1 MMSRGNPHT
10 MRAVG
15 LRLGVIAACVA
26 IGAGVLGASAS
37 AKNAC
42 ALVTNAEASR
52 IIGVSV
58 RILPGES
65 TASCNLLRG
74 NKQLGIVTAYA
85 DTSARYKAFRRKS
98 TKPTAAPQVHPTA
111 FQIVITNPVG
121 PNRYGIFA
129 LAAGHRL
136 MFLSY
141 DPVITQ
147 AKLRQL
153 MRIALKRA

>member
-1 MMSRGNPHT
+1 MIAGCIAIIAG
-10 MRAVG
+10 AV
-15 LRLGVIAACVA
+15 V
-26 IGAGVLGASAS
+26 ASAS

-42 ALVTNAEASR
+42 VLVTNAEASR

-74 NKQLGIVTAYA
+74 NRQLGIVTAYA
-85 DTSARYKAFRRKS
+85 DTAARYQNFRRQS
-98 TKPTAAPQVHPTA
+98 ANVTGIAQIHPTA
-111 FQIVITNPVG
+111 FQIVIPGPSGPGNPK
-121 PNRYGIFA
+121 YGIFA
-129 LAAGHRL
+129 LASGYRL

-141 DPVITQ
+141 DPLITQ

>member
-1 MMSRGNPHT
+1 M
-10 MRAVG
+10 G
-15 LRLGVIAACVA
+15 LRLGVIAGCVA
-26 IGAGVLGASAS
+26 IIAGALVASSS

-42 ALVTNAEASR
+42 VLVTNAEASR
-52 IIGVSV
+52 VIGVSV

-65 TASCNLLRG
+65 TASCNILRG
-74 NKQLGIVTAYA
+74 TRQLGIVTAYA
-85 DTSARYKAFRRKS
+85 DTPARYRKFRSKS
-98 TKPTAAPQVHPTA
+98 VNVTAVPQIHPTA
-111 FQIVITNPVG
+111 FEIVIGG
-121 PNRYGIFA
+121 PAGPGDKRYGIFA

-141 DPVITQ
+141 DPLITR